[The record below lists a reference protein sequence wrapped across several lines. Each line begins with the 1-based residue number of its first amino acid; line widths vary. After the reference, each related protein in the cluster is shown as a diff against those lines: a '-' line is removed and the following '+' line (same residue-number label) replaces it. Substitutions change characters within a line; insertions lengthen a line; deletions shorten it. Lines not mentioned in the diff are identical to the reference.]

1 MLDRRLWFQS
11 LARPRFERAEDVV
24 EWFGAV
30 QSQDFAA
37 AKWAVAQ
44 RTRSLSDS
52 DVERAINSGTVLRTH
67 VLRPTWHFAP
77 AKDIRWMLA
86 LTAPRIRA
94 SMARLGHWFGLTP
107 DAFPRANR
115 AIAKALSGGRQM
127 TRAELGPIVGQR
139 TGALGHVLAFAEL
152 DGLICSGALRGK
164 EHTYAL
170 LDERVPATRPI
181 ERDEALAL
189 LARRYFRS
197 HGPATLK
204 DFVWW
209 SGLLVGE
216 ARQAIA
222 SATGL
227 VAETIGGATYWLS
240 DKASRVAQDNRV
252 HLLPSFDEYLV
263 AYVDRS
269 HAARGLTSQVALSNV
284 VVADGRVVGTWRRT
298 ISANAALVDVTL
310 FSRVRKA
317 GLERAVERFGAFHGR
332 AASFRV

>member
-44 RTRSLSDS
+44 RTRSLSDT

-94 SMARLGHWFGLTP
+94 GMARLGHWFGLTP

-152 DGLICSGALRGK
+152 DG
-164 EHTYAL
+164 
-170 LDERVPATRPI
+170 RVPATRPI

-209 SGLLVGE
+209 SGLLVSE
-216 ARQAIA
+216 ARQAVA
-222 SATGL
+222 GATGL
-227 VAETIGGATYWLS
+227 VAETIGGTTYWLS
-240 DKASRVAQDNRV
+240 DKASGVAQDNRV

-269 HAARGLTSQVALSNV
+269 HAAQGLTSQVALSNV
-284 VVADGRVVGTWRRT
+284 VVADGRVAGTWRRT
-298 ISANAALVDVTL
+298 ISASAAVVDVTL

-317 GLERAVERFGAFHGR
+317 ELERAVERLGAFHGR

>member
-44 RTRSLSDS
+44 RTRSLSDA

-94 SMARLGHWFGLTP
+94 SMARLGHWFGLAP

-127 TRAELGPIVGQR
+127 TRAELGPIVRQR

-197 HGPATLK
+197 HGPATFK

-209 SGLLVGE
+209 SGLLVSE

-222 SATGL
+222 GATSL
-227 VAETIGGATYWLS
+227 VAETIGGTTYWLS
-240 DKASRVAQDNRV
+240 DKASGVAQDNRV

-269 HAARGLTSQVALSNV
+269 HAAQGLTSQVALSNV
-284 VVADGRVVGTWRRT
+284 VVADGRVAGTWRRT
-298 ISANAALVDVTL
+298 ISASAAVVDVTL